1 MKKQLTPEQQER
13 RENMKE
19 AIGGG
24 AVYLGIYVL
33 AVVLFAVCFSKCG
46 GTVPIDDDY
55 GLYMMTK
62 NNIKSTVNRPE
73 SKISQDELTRWYAA
87 YNRIRAA
94 NSGTSPQKTR

>member
-13 RENMKE
+13 RENIKE

-24 AVYLGIYVL
+24 AVYLGIYAL

-55 GLYMMTK
+55 GLYMMTQ
-62 NNIKSTVNRPE
+62 NNAKSVIKKSA
-73 SKISQDELTRWYAA
+73 SKINQDKLAKWYAFC
-87 YNRIRAA
+87 NH
-94 NSGTSPQKTR
+94 KTR

>member
-13 RENMKE
+13 RENIKE

-24 AVYLGIYVL
+24 AVYLGIYAL

-55 GLYMMTK
+55 GLYMMTQ
-62 NNIKSTVNRPE
+62 NNAKSVIKKSA
-73 SKISQDELTRWYAA
+73 SKINQDKLAKWYAF
-87 YNRIRAA
+87 YNH
-94 NSGTSPQKTR
+94 KTR